1 MQIFYKFVF
10 LASLLA
16 LATAAPAVSL
26 EGAVTPSPAGCE
38 ERRDSDT
45 AGFHPD
51 ACF

>member
-26 EGAVTPSPAGCE
+26 EGGGSLTLFWVTVAYC
-38 ERRDSDT
+38 
-45 AGFHPD
+45 
-51 ACF
+51 C